1 MGSAFIDCWKCDV
14 CGFRWIKGEIWP
26 THCASKKCR
35 SRKWNSLSVG
45 VNDAVVDTKSESL
58 TPVQVRT
65 TALGIAKQPMNMND
79 DTESFPR
86 TARVSIP
93 TATVAIEPVVDIVPR
108 VDGPI
113 CMACEASMV
122 EGTGKLAGRWACKDV
137 SCPRYGIEVRR

>member
-1 MGSAFIDCWKCDV
+1 M

-45 VNDAVVDTKSESL
+45 VNDAVVDTRSESRAQ
-58 TPVQVRT
+58 VQVRT
-65 TALGIAKQPMNMND
+65 TVLGLAKQPMNMND

-86 TARVSIP
+86 TERVSIP
-93 TATVAIEPVVDIVPR
+93 TATIAVEPVVEDAAEGYVPT
-108 VDGPI
+108 
-113 CMACEASMV
+113 CMVCEGSMV
-122 EGTGKLAGRWACKDV
+122 EGSGKLAGRWACQDV